1 MNLQTAVR
9 QRTGGA
15 RLLAF
20 ALALL
25 LLCLTGLAGNTA
37 SAASSSSSSLIVV
50 NKKTNQLGYFTAGR
64 LERTFPVATGKT
76 RELTPEG
83 TFKIVVKVKN
93 RPYYKEKIPGGD
105 PANPLG
111 DRWLGLEVNGTMG
124 TTYAIH
130 GNNNEASIGKYVSAG
145 CIRMHNEDIHWLYPR
160 VPKNTEVIITS
171 TTLGM
176 KEIAKR
182 HGYPL
187 GKMTFAGAITAGG
200 TTVQLEQPFLLEQS
214 RVYVPLREA
223 AGVVGA
229 VLGQEAGGALVIT
242 RGGHRAV
249 LKPLADTVT
258 VNGEVQ
264 KMLPTR
270 YLSGRLMLPLSA
282 FPQVFGV
289 QFKWDQTSKTVHIL

>member
-9 QRTGGA
+9 QRTVGT
-15 RLLAF
+15 RLTALAI
-20 ALALL
+20 ALL
-25 LLCLTGLAGNTA
+25 LLCMGSFAFAGTRA
-37 SAASSSSSSLIVV
+37 SAAASSDLIIV
-50 NKKTNQLGYFTAGR
+50 NKKTNQLAFFTAGR
-64 LERTFPVATGKT
+64 LERVFPVATGKT

-83 TFKIVVKVKN
+83 TFQIVVKVKN

-160 VPKNTEVIITS
+160 VPKNTKVIITS
-171 TTLGM
+171 TTKGM
-176 KEIAKR
+176 EEIAKK

-187 GKMTFAGAITAGG
+187 GGQTFEGTIVAGG
-200 TTVQLEQPFLLEQS
+200 KVVQLQQPLLLAES
-214 RVYVPLREA
+214 RVYVPLRETA
-223 AGVVGA
+223 N
-229 VLGQEAGGALVIT
+229 VLGAGLSQEAGGALVIT
-242 RGGHRAV
+242 LGSHKAV
-249 LKPLADTVT
+249 MKPLGDAVT
-258 VNGEVQ
+258 VNGKKLKV
-264 KMLPTR
+264 LPSR
-270 YLSGRLMLPLSA
+270 YLNGRLMIPLSA

-289 QFKWDQTSKTVHIL
+289 QFKWDPAGRTITIP